1 MLGVDGEDDLI
12 ISIGKQVST
21 SKCSSPFPDVKTC
34 PALAP
39 PHLSC
44 ILPGE
49 GRVHDC
55 LRSKR
60 QQLSDNC
67 RKEELL
73 LEEQEAE
80 NIELRP
86 GIMKVRGIKCGV

>member
-1 MLGVDGEDDLI
+1 M
-12 ISIGKQVST
+12 ST
-21 SKCSSPFPDVKTC
+21 
-34 PALAP
+34 
-39 PHLSC
+39 
-44 ILPGE
+44 LPGE

-60 QQLSDNC
+60 QQLTDNC

-80 NIELRP
+80 NIKLRP
-86 GIMKVRGIKCGV
+86 GIMKVWGVGRVRWEREDGSACEC